1 MSQEGIVFA
10 DWNLKAEVAAAI
22 DEKGWTIPTEI
33 QIESIPVA
41 RNGRDIVG
49 QARTGSGKTAAFGI
63 PIIES
68 CSATGSPQA
77 IILCPTRELAV
88 QVSEEISWLQGQL
101 GLAIQTVYGGTDI
114 EKQAKSL
121 DSGADIIVGTPGRVI
136 DMAKRGHLKLGEI
149 THFCLDEADRML
161 DMGFFPDVLWIF
173 EQMPSREQTLLF
185 SATFPQ
191 EVLDAAEEFMN
202 DPAYVMSDN
211 LDVDVPEI
219 EQYAV
224 RIGRANKL
232 WVLGRIIANMNDEDQ
247 MLIFT
252 NTKRMVDLL
261 EERLSKFG
269 MKAIGLHGD
278 KAQNKREKIL
288 DSLKERRE
296 KIVVATDVAAR
307 GIDVDGITHVVN
319 YDLPDDT
326 ESYVHRIG
334 RTGRMGRKG
343 EAWSL
348 VSKEDISSLDKI
360 SNTWNLEIPYVEVP
374 SLPEG
379 ISRDPVRK
387 RDDWS
392 EVTDPFGMVNIAI
405 KVGNSSTTK
414 RALADWII
422 EQARIPEIAIGE
434 ITMDSET
441 STVQV
446 HVDKA
451 AYVIDVVKKRQMDGN
466 SLNPAIIGA

>member
-1 MSQEGIVFA
+1 MSHTSSVFS
-10 DWNLKAEVAAAI
+10 DWDLNSEVASAI
-22 DEKGWTIPTEI
+22 AEKGWTQPTEI
-33 QIESIPVA
+33 QISSIPVA
-41 RNGRDIVG
+41 RKGRDLVG

-68 CSATGSPQA
+68 CTPTGSPQA

-88 QVSEEISWLQGQL
+88 QVSEEISWLQG
-101 GLAIQTVYGGTDI
+101 GLKLSIQTVYGGTDI
-114 EKQAKSL
+114 EKQAKKL

-191 EVLDAAEEFMN
+191 EVLDASEEFMN
-202 DPAYVMSDN
+202 EPVFVMSDD
-211 LDVDVPEI
+211 LDVEVPEI

-232 WVLGRIIANMNDEDQ
+232 WVLGRIIANMKDNDQ

-269 MKAIGLHGD
+269 MKATGLHSD

-288 DSLKERRE
+288 DSLRDGRE

-307 GIDVDGITHVVN
+307 GIDVEGITHVVN

-343 EAWSL
+343 EAWAL
-348 VSKEDISSLDKI
+348 VSKEDMASLDKI
-360 SNTWNLEIPYVEVP
+360 SNTWNLEIPYVEAP
-374 SLPEG
+374 ELPDG

-392 EVTDPFGMVNIAI
+392 EVTDPFGMVSVAVE
-405 KVGNSSTTK
+405 VGSTSTTK
-414 RALADWII
+414 RALADWIVS
-422 EQARIPEIAIGE
+422 QARIPEIALGE
-434 ITMDSET
+434 IAMENDS
-441 STVQV
+441 STFQI

-451 AYVIDVVKKRQMDGN
+451 AYVIDVIKKRELDGR
-466 SLNPAIIGA
+466 SLNPMIVGV

>member
-1 MSQEGIVFA
+1 MSHTSSVFS
-10 DWNLKAEVAAAI
+10 DWDLNSEVASAI
-22 DEKGWTIPTEI
+22 AEKGWTQPTEI
-33 QIESIPVA
+33 QISSIPVA
-41 RNGRDIVG
+41 RKGRDLVG

-68 CSATGSPQA
+68 CTPTGSPQA

-88 QVSEEISWLQGQL
+88 QVSEEISWLQG
-101 GLAIQTVYGGTDI
+101 GLKLSIQTVYGGTDI
-114 EKQAKSL
+114 EKQAKKL

-191 EVLDAAEEFMN
+191 EVLDASEEFMN
-202 DPAYVMSDN
+202 EPVFVMSDD
-211 LDVDVPEI
+211 LDVEVPEI

-232 WVLGRIIANMNDEDQ
+232 WVLGRIIANMKDNDQ

-269 MKAIGLHGD
+269 MKATGLHGD

-288 DSLKERRE
+288 DSLRDGRE

-307 GIDVDGITHVVN
+307 GIDVEGITHVVN

-343 EAWSL
+343 EAWAL
-348 VSKEDISSLDKI
+348 VSKEDMVSLDKI
-360 SNTWNLEIPYVEVP
+360 SNTWNLEIPYVEAP
-374 SLPEG
+374 ELPDG

-392 EVTDPFGMVNIAI
+392 DVTDPFGMVSVAVE
-405 KVGNSSTTK
+405 VGSTSTTK
-414 RALADWII
+414 RALADWIVS
-422 EQARIPEIAIGE
+422 QARIPEIALGE
-434 ITMDSET
+434 IAMENDS
-441 STVQV
+441 STFQI

-451 AYVIDVVKKRQMDGN
+451 AYVIDVIKKRELDGR
-466 SLNPAIIGA
+466 SLNPMIVGV

>member
-1 MSQEGIVFA
+1 
-10 DWNLKAEVAAAI
+10 
-22 DEKGWTIPTEI
+22 
-33 QIESIPVA
+33 
-41 RNGRDIVG
+41 
-49 QARTGSGKTAAFGI
+49 
-63 PIIES
+63 
-68 CSATGSPQA
+68 
-77 IILCPTRELAV
+77 
-88 QVSEEISWLQGQL
+88 
-101 GLAIQTVYGGTDI
+101 
-114 EKQAKSL
+114 
-121 DSGADIIVGTPGRVI
+121 
-136 DMAKRGHLKLGEI
+136 
-149 THFCLDEADRML
+149 ML

-191 EVLDAAEEFMN
+191 EVLDASEEFMN
-202 DPAYVMSDN
+202 EPVFVMSDD
-211 LDVDVPEI
+211 LDVEVPEI

-232 WVLGRIIANMNDEDQ
+232 WVLGRIIANMKDNDQ

-269 MKAIGLHGD
+269 MKATGLHGD

-288 DSLKERRE
+288 DSLRDGRE

-307 GIDVDGITHVVN
+307 GIDVEGITHVVN

-343 EAWSL
+343 EAWAL
-348 VSKEDISSLDKI
+348 VSKEDMASLDKI
-360 SNTWNLEIPYVEVP
+360 SNTWNLEIPYVEAP
-374 SLPEG
+374 ELPDG

-392 EVTDPFGMVNIAI
+392 EVTDPFGMVSVAVE
-405 KVGNSSTTK
+405 VGSTSTTK
-414 RALADWII
+414 RALADWIVS
-422 EQARIPEIAIGE
+422 QARIPEIALGE
-434 ITMDSET
+434 IAMENDS
-441 STVQV
+441 STFQI

-451 AYVIDVVKKRQMDGN
+451 AYVIDVIKKRELDGR
-466 SLNPAIIGA
+466 SLNPMIVVSRINVGWV

>member
-1 MSQEGIVFA
+1 MSHTSSVFS
-10 DWNLKAEVAAAI
+10 DWDLNSEVASAI
-22 DEKGWTIPTEI
+22 AEKGWTQPTEI
-33 QIESIPVA
+33 QISSIPVA
-41 RNGRDIVG
+41 RKGRDLVG

-68 CSATGSPQA
+68 CTPTGSPQA

-88 QVSEEISWLQGQL
+88 QVSEEISWLQG
-101 GLAIQTVYGGTDI
+101 GLKLSIQTVYGGTDI
-114 EKQAKSL
+114 EKQAKKL

-191 EVLDAAEEFMN
+191 EVLDASEEFMN
-202 DPAYVMSDN
+202 EPVFVMSDD
-211 LDVDVPEI
+211 LDVEVPEI

-232 WVLGRIIANMNDEDQ
+232 WVLGRIIANMKDNDQ

-269 MKAIGLHGD
+269 MKATGLHGD

-288 DSLKERRE
+288 DSLRDGRE

-307 GIDVDGITHVVN
+307 GIDVEGITHVVN

-343 EAWSL
+343 EAWAL
-348 VSKEDISSLDKI
+348 VSKEDMVSLDKI
-360 SNTWNLEIPYVEVP
+360 SNTWNLEIPYVEAP
-374 SLPEG
+374 ELPDG

-392 EVTDPFGMVNIAI
+392 EVTDPFGMVSVAVE
-405 KVGNSSTTK
+405 VGSTSTTK
-414 RALADWII
+414 RALADWIVS
-422 EQARIPEIAIGE
+422 QARIPEIALGE
-434 ITMDSET
+434 IAMENDS
-441 STVQV
+441 STFQI

-451 AYVIDVVKKRQMDGN
+451 AYVIDVIKKRELDGR
-466 SLNPAIIGA
+466 SLNPMIVGV